1 MIIISA
7 LFCLPVLFLAYIVNI
22 RTRYRFNPASLMA
35 YIWMLFLN
43 IAILVGPRSGFY
55 PVDIEV
61 ILAVCIFLSIIL
73 ISFYFAFGKT
83 TLIKESNE
91 NEIDKDQLMRLSAF
105 LLMFCVFS
113 NIAYFAQVNRL
124 IPITTLANNLWAW
137 KNYVLIGKINESG
150 IMYIGRNLALIG
162 AVLSINTYYNKTKTS
177 KLLLLLYILLAF
189 LNPRRD
195 PIIIKMIY
203 VIAPFLVLYKNK
215 GKIFKLIL
223 PLSIVFIALFSVL
236 TEQLTFGERTVSDTI
251 GLYTYGSYNSL
262 QKAIDNGYPSNT
274 SLFLGNTF
282 YFVYMILKYISP
294 SLTPPDIVLQSMGR
308 DTTNVYTALIAP
320 LIDANG
326 NMFSFSLIVLL
337 YGVYIGCVL
346 AFFYKSYTKNKT
358 KISSLILYC
367 ACYSC
372 VIRSFYNPSFSLSDF
387 LFALAYWG
395 VAKIIEN
402 SKVSKIRIVK
412 RIE

>member
-1 MIIISA
+1 
-7 LFCLPVLFLAYIVNI
+7 
-22 RTRYRFNPASLMA
+22 
-35 YIWMLFLN
+35 
-43 IAILVGPRSGFY
+43 
-55 PVDIEV
+55 
-61 ILAVCIFLSIIL
+61 
-73 ISFYFAFGKT
+73 
-83 TLIKESNE
+83 
-91 NEIDKDQLMRLSAF
+91 
-105 LLMFCVFS
+105 
-113 NIAYFAQVNRL
+113 
-124 IPITTLANNLWAW
+124 
-137 KNYVLIGKINESG
+137 
-150 IMYIGRNLALIG
+150 
-162 AVLSINTYYNKTKTS
+162 
-177 KLLLLLYILLAF
+177 
-189 LNPRRD
+189 
-195 PIIIKMIY
+195 MIY

-282 YFVYMILKYISP
+282 YFVYMILKFISP

-308 DTTNVYTALIAP
+308 DTKNVYTALIAP

-337 YGVYIGCVL
+337 YGIYIGCVL

-372 VIRSFYNPSFSLSDF
+372 AIRSFYNPSFSLSDF
-387 LFALAYWG
+387 VFALAYWG

-402 SKVSKIRIVK
+402 SKVSTIRIVK